1 MIVRR
6 TEPSEVELVDWSH
19 LTTQNVSII
28 AAIATVASSIVAA
41 TAALV
46 STLVAGWNGRR
57 LEAQTSLRAYRLQ
70 LLRPA
75 IDYAEAKIRGVDL
88 VRHHDQAPCA
98 ALYPE
103 GHEPISR
110 KVFVTPSDELQEAS
124 AAFAFVDLWCWK
136 IFCDKS
142 CPVLDEHEQEW
153 LVDTLER
160 AALVHREAVENFVFA
175 QKFSRGLRAS
185 LARERK
191 STNERLK
198 SLLATLKAR
207 TLVAPSDEQTSRD
220 HEAV

>member
-1 MIVRR
+1 M
-6 TEPSEVELVDWSH
+6 DWSH
-19 LTTQNVSII
+19 LTAQDVGII

-70 LLRPA
+70 LLKPA
-75 IDYAEAKIRGVDL
+75 IDYAEAKVRGVDL
-88 VRHHDQAPCA
+88 VRHHGQAPCA
-98 ALYPE
+98 ALYPA

-136 IFCDKS
+136 IFCDKG
-142 CPVLDEHEQEW
+142 CPSLDEQEQEW

-160 AALVHREAVENFVFA
+160 AALTHREAVENFVFA
-175 QKFSRGLRAS
+175 QKFSSGLRAS
-185 LARERK
+185 LTRERK
-191 STNERLK
+191 STNKRLK
-198 SLLATLKAR
+198 ALLSTLETR
-207 TLVAPSDEQTSRD
+207 RLVAPPGEKTPVQK
-220 HEAV
+220 AV